1 MRFSAIFLLS
11 CPPGKS
17 HPQVYQEALEQMEA
31 AEALGFHTLWFTE
44 HHCSAYGGSADPML
58 MAIAAP
64 NRTKTVRIGIGIG
77 VSVLPFHHPLQLAE
91 QGAVVDILI

>member
-17 HPQVYQEALEQMEA
+17 HPEVYQEGLEQMAA
-31 AEALGFHTLWFTE
+31 AEALGFHTLWLTE
-44 HHCSAYGGSADPML
+44 HHFSAYGGSPDPML
-58 MAIAAP
+58 MAIAAAHH
-64 NRTKTVRIGIGIG
+64 TKTARIGIG

-91 QGAVVDILI
+91 QGAMDVEMQR